1 MEAWDIF
8 LLGHT
13 AYGSLG
19 YLFGPNVWL
28 LLYLVLLKW
37 DIPRCE
43 RHLFA
48 PWVVP
53 VLGGPWA
60 VGFPSGALPHRLGP
74 VCAPL
79 PLRLGSI
86 CTGGPGLHSPGAHL
100 LLPGAKVEL
109 TLCDCKGEECRQCE
123 DDQPHDDGAAALG
136 FTPPGHTFSS

>member
-1 MEAWDIF
+1 MGSATSRSTTPRTAIR
-8 LLGHT
+8 LGARSPRRRSSPICFRSNEHT

-53 VLGGPWA
+53 VLGRPWA

-79 PLRLGSI
+79 PLWLAGV
-86 CTGGPGLHSPGAHL
+86 SPA
-100 LLPGAKVEL
+100 
-109 TLCDCKGEECRQCE
+109 
-123 DDQPHDDGAAALG
+123 
-136 FTPPGHTFSS
+136 